1 MVTQQLARPKPPR
14 GLPPNNLAGRQ
25 FGRVEETPGVGEG
38 GGRRR
43 PDKAKLQRRFMENW
57 NGINLENG
65 GPNLPFLA
73 EGGQDPGLGAGG
85 GERRR
90 KSHGFLESEFH
101 RVAEED
107 GAWGGAEGHDGE
119 GGNELS
125 HYLKD
130 RQMEVISLQPEQAR
144 GVAKA
149 GKLLDASGSGVLALA
164 GPLTEALPGGRK
176 DPPGMLGR
184 FLLDLPLVGAPHPP
198 AEIEQDNAPG
208 EKLPSRVGKEKGAS
222 EGPGVQEASGRTGG
236 LGGVA
241 QDVAPSRSEA
251 PRPKSRLYSILR
263 KRNKVA
269 ATEGVASQL
278 PGMTS
283 RPSGMTS
290 QAGPGAKSQVALAIN
305 FGTESQSEEE
315 EGGIETPGKAPGEL
329 GPSKVAEEERD
340 QESPGETT
348 GPQEEQNSDKESP
361 GVRIGSQEL
370 AENGPSPD
378 SVGGLRREDDLV
390 EDNPLGSEETGLENG
405 TCSTLAEG
413 VPKRAS
419 QGGVGEILP
428 QRVEAESVAG
438 AEPVEQ
444 GGGLPKESAGPV
456 EKRRDEMRPGDSEL
470 GGKTTAKS
478 NASVDPVAAAGDTCP
493 PAAEEAPPS
502 TENRQKQTKAKAAR
516 KGKDGGSSAD
526 AQRLTRSS
534 SGLAGRAPRDRSTPS
549 QPIPNRTRSA
559 GAGTRGSRRRMTQ
572 KSEGRWNEKAG
583 SENGAP
589 REKELVSGTYGK
601 KTSGKGAPDVEA
613 SERGMRGNVAKTED
627 VATEPN
633 GGPEQL
639 EEGSRGV
646 MSNDED
652 DAIAGVVQTIAEG
665 SEAKPHSAEE
675 DAGPL
680 DQKVA
685 AASGERKGSRKKA
698 DRRGGKQKRPK
709 TGAAARGKHQ
719 AGRGKESQLLGGGP
733 PGSEGAGLE
742 SPEAPGEVPRAE
754 EEENGAVLEKLEAP
768 GDGPQAAAEE
778 DDAEMEESEAPGEA
792 IRARKAGRRP
802 GKEKLGKP
810 GEQAPG
816 RDGEGA
822 EVGAECRVL
831 GKNRSAAFIS
841 EQDELQIA
849 IFWENGKWLE
859 MSHGDSRQLSVKG
872 DTPKKGPER
881 KRKRAE
887 DPKAGKESAEL
898 QDGNSGRVSTGQGR
912 EEEKEKEREEE
923 KEKEEEKEETRSGR
937 PGKGNSEAA
946 KETAKGSA
954 AANVLPKDG
963 QLENWG
969 VKGDVGSE
977 ADPVKQSVEAVPKD
991 VEEGNREVKGLRKQ
1005 SLPGRGK
1012 GLPGGCQKGRAAK
1025 TSAASQKGAGRE
1037 KGGGEIRGDG
1047 DSYR

>member
-1 MVTQQLARPKPPR
+1 VVTQQLARPKPPR
-14 GLPPNNLAGRQ
+14 GLPPHNLAGRK

-38 GGRRR
+38 GERRR

-107 GAWGGAEGHDGE
+107 GAWGGAGGHDGE

-198 AEIEQDNAPG
+198 PEIEQDNAPG
-208 EKLPSRVGKEKGAS
+208 EELLSRVGKEKGAS
-222 EGPGVQEASGRTGG
+222 EAPGVQEASGRTGG
-236 LGGVA
+236 LGDSA

-329 GPSKVAEEERD
+329 GPSEVAEEERD

-348 GPQEEQNSDKESP
+348 GSQEEQVTAKEIP
-361 GVRIGSQEL
+361 GERSGLQEL
-370 AENGPSPD
+370 AENGPSPV
-378 SVGGLRREDDLV
+378 SVSGLRGEDDLV
-390 EDNPLGSEETGLENG
+390 EDNPLGSGQIGLEEEPS
-405 TCSTLAEG
+405 STLAEG
-413 VPKRAS
+413 VLTRAS
-419 QGGVGEILP
+419 QGGVGESLP

-438 AEPVEQ
+438 TEPVEQ
-444 GGGLPKESAGPV
+444 EGGLPKESAGPV

-478 NASVDPVAAAGDTCP
+478 NASVDPVPAAGDPCP
-493 PAAEEAPPS
+493 PAAEEAPPC
-502 TENRQKQTKAKAAR
+502 TENRQKQTEAKAAR
-516 KGKDGGSSAD
+516 KGKGGGSSAD
-526 AQRLTRSS
+526 AKRLTRSS
-534 SGLAGRAPRDRSTPS
+534 SKSARRALRDRSTPS

-559 GAGTRGSRRRMTQ
+559 GTGTRGSHRRMTQ

-583 SENGAP
+583 SENEAP
-589 REKELVSGTYGK
+589 REKELVRE
-601 KTSGKGAPDVEA
+601 TSGKKASSDIEA
-613 SERGMRGNVAKTED
+613 SEQRMPGEVATTED
-627 VATEPN
+627 AATEPN
-633 GGPEQL
+633 GGPERL
-639 EEGSRGV
+639 AKSSRGV
-646 MSNDED
+646 ASAD
-652 DAIAGVVQTIAEG
+652 DAIAGVVRAIAEG
-665 SEAKPHSAEE
+665 PEAKLHSAEE
-675 DAGPL
+675 DAGPSE
-680 DQKVA
+680 QKVA
-685 AASGERKGSRKKA
+685 NASGERTDSGRKA
-698 DRRGGKQKRPK
+698 DRQGGKQKRQK
-709 TGAAARGKHQ
+709 KGVAAKGKHL
-719 AGRGKESQLLGGGP
+719 AVCGKESQLLGGGP

-742 SPEAPGEVPRAE
+742 SPEVPGEVPRAE

-768 GDGPQAAAEE
+768 GDGPQAATEE
-778 DDAEMEESEAPGEA
+778 DDAEMEESQAPGEA

-822 EVGAECRVL
+822 EGGADCRVL

-849 IFWENGKWLE
+849 IFRESGEWLE
-859 MSHGDSRQLSVKG
+859 MSHGDSRKLSVKG
-872 DTPKKGPER
+872 DIPKKGPER
-881 KRKRAE
+881 EMKRAE
-887 DPKAGKESAEL
+887 DPKAEKESAEL

-912 EEEKEKEREEE
+912 EEEKEKEREEQ
-923 KEKEEEKEETRSGR
+923 KEKEETRSGR

-991 VEEGNREVKGLRKQ
+991 VEEGNREVKGLRKK

-1025 TSAASQKGAGRE
+1025 TSAASQEGAGRE
-1037 KGGGEIRGDG
+1037 KGGGEMRGDG